1 MIISIFAFTF
11 FVVTRILLDSLWEQY
26 SVYYSYSYEALFIV
40 VTFWLLRKKNINF
53 KFKFTTS
60 LLIKS
65 VLMFLL
71 GVATLKLATHSGF
84 TIPFDLSNKEV
95 IFLLL
100 IIGPILE
107 ELIFRFALWEWFD
120 NFVKNQEIQIWMST
134 FLFSISHFMAIF
146 MISPDLR
153 PFVLL
158 QSFYV
163 IVLGTVLSKVRQESN
178 SFLPSILVHFA
189 FNLGFLIGNF

>member
-1 MIISIFAFTF
+1 MISLFVFVF
-11 FVVTRILLDSLWEQY
+11 FITSRILLNSLWEQF
-26 SVYYSYSYEALFIV
+26 SVYYSYAFELLFV
-40 VTFWLLRKKNINF
+40 LASFWFLRKKEINF
-53 KFKFTTS
+53 KFKATKS
-60 LLIKS
+60 LIIKS

-71 GVATLKLATHSGF
+71 GAATIKLAKHSGF
-84 TIPFDLSNKEV
+84 TIPFTLDNAEV

-100 IIGPILE
+100 IIGPVLE

-120 NFVKNQEIQIWMST
+120 NIVKNKEIQLWTST
-134 FLFSISHFMAIF
+134 FLFSLSHFMAIF
-146 MISPDLR
+146 LISPDLR

-163 IVLGTVLSKVRQESN
+163 LILGAVVSKVRQESN

-189 FNLGFLIGNF
+189 FNLGFFIGNF